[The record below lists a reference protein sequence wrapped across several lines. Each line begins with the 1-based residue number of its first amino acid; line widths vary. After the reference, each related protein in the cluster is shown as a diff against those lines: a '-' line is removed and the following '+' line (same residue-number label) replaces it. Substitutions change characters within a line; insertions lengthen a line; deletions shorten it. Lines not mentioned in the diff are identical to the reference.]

1 VGTNVNAIN
10 ALPMTIHDVLIVG
23 AGLAGMR
30 AALAAPPI
38 LDVAI
43 LSKVHP
49 VRSHSVAAQGG
60 INAALGEN
68 DSWEAHAFDTTKGGL
83 YLGDQDAIEAMCREA
98 PRDILELERMGVI
111 FSRDERGRI
120 AQRPFGGAGFPRTC
134 YAADRTGHAI
144 LHAMYEQILKRH
156 IDVYEEWYVTSLI
169 VEDGVCRGVV
179 AWDVLHGGLHAI
191 GAKAVILAT
200 GGSGRVFL
208 TSTNAVI
215 NTGDGMALAYRVGAP
230 LEDMEFVQFHPTTL
244 KDTGILITEGA
255 RGEGGYL
262 LNTLGERF
270 MKAYT
275 PEQMELA
282 TRSTVSLAIGKE
294 ILEGRGVDGCVLLD
308 LRHLGRQKI
317 MERLP
322 QIRELAIEFAG
333 VDPIESPI
341 PVRPGAHYQMGGVR
355 TDQWG
360 ETEIPGLYAAGECAC
375 VSVHGA
381 NRLGGNSLLETIVFG
396 RRAGQR
402 AGEYVRQ
409 VTPRAVSDGTLKT
422 EEARIATL
430 MSNPGPERAWQ
441 IREELGK
448 TLSQNLGIFRT
459 KESMTHALHLVRRLK
474 ERAARIMLQD
484 HGKVFNSDLIH
495 ALELGS
501 LLDVAETIAVGGI
514 AREESR
520 GAHYRSDF
528 PTRDDGQWLKHTLA
542 YRNPSG
548 PHLRYAPVAITRFP
562 PK

>member
-1 VGTNVNAIN
+1 
-10 ALPMTIHDVLIVG
+10 VLIVG

-30 AALAAPPI
+30 AALAAPPM

-98 PRDILELERMGVI
+98 PGDILELERMGVI

-156 IDVYEEWYVTSLI
+156 IHVYEEWYVTSLI

-215 NTGDGMALAYRVGAP
+215 NTGDGMALGYRAGAP

-255 RGEGGYL
+255 RGEGGFL

-270 MKAYT
+270 MKDYA

-308 LRHLGRQKI
+308 LRHLGRKKI

-402 AGEYVRQ
+402 TGEYVRQ

-459 KESMTHALHLVRRLK
+459 KESMTHALHSVRTLK

-495 ALELGS
+495 ALELDS

-528 PTRDDGQWLKHTLA
+528 PNRDDGQWLKHTLA

-548 PHLRYAPVAITRFP
+548 PQLRYAPVAITRFP

>member
-1 VGTNVNAIN
+1 MK
-10 ALPMTIHDVLIVG
+10 LHDILIVG

-30 AALAAPPI
+30 AALAAPSH

-83 YLGDQDAIEAMCREA
+83 YLGDQDAIEAMCREG
-98 PRDILELERMGVI
+98 PGDILELERMGVI

-144 LHAMYEQILKRH
+144 LHAMYEQLMKRR
-156 IDVYEEWYVTSLI
+156 IGVYEEWYVTLLI
-169 VEDGVCRGVV
+169 VEEGICRGVV
-179 AWDVLHGGLHAI
+179 AWDLVRGGLHAI

-215 NTGDGMALAYRVGAP
+215 NTGDGMVLAYLAGAP

-255 RGEGGYL
+255 RGEGGHL

-270 MKAYT
+270 MRRYA

-282 TRSTVSLAIGKE
+282 ARSTVSLAIGRE
-294 ILEGRGVDGCVLLD
+294 IAEGRGVEECVLLD
-308 LRHLGRQKI
+308 LRHLGRARI
-317 MERLP
+317 LERLP
-322 QIRELAIEFAG
+322 QIRELAVEFAG
-333 VDPIESPI
+333 VDPIETPI

-355 TDQWG
+355 TNQWG
-360 ETEIPGLYAAGECAC
+360 ETEVAGLYAAGECAC

-402 AGEYVRQ
+402 AGDYVSRIA
-409 VTPRAVSDGTLKT
+409 PRGLTDVALRA
-422 EEARIATL
+422 EEARIRRL
-430 MSNPGPERAWQ
+430 MASTGRERAWE
-441 IREELGK
+441 IRDELGK
-448 TLSQNLGIFRT
+448 VMSQNLGIFRT
-459 KESMTHALHLVRRLK
+459 EKSTRQALQIIQDLKVRASRVW
-474 ERAARIMLQD
+474 LQD
-484 HGKVFNSDLIH
+484 HGKIFNTDLIQ
-495 ALELGS
+495 ALELRS
-501 LLDVAETIAVGGI
+501 LVEIAETIVAGAL

-528 PTRDDGQWLKHTLA
+528 PRRDDENWLKHTLA
-542 YRNPSG
+542 YWTPDGPS
-548 PHLRYAPVAITRFP
+548 LRYAPVSITRFP